1 MGVASSPE
9 AREPA
14 PRVSCLTPA
23 VGSAGLSRPAGGTGR
38 GFTRRSRPSARAALR
53 LSAAI
58 RRPHP
63 LPPVPVW
70 GRRDV
75 VLARPRG
82 CTRYGDDVETVYYCV
97 QYTGAV
103 IDVSRH
109 VIVSQ
114 WNERKSDMG

>member
-1 MGVASSPE
+1 MPGCGVD
-9 AREPA
+9 
-14 PRVSCLTPA
+14 
-23 VGSAGLSRPAGGTGR
+23 
-38 GFTRRSRPSARAALR
+38 
-53 LSAAI
+53 
-58 RRPHP
+58 
-63 LPPVPVW
+63 
-70 GRRDV
+70 DV

-114 WNERKSDMG
+114 WNERKSEFDPKGYRGEYLFWIHTQSPPPDFGLSD

>member
-1 MGVASSPE
+1 MHPTLRIRGDATNVMPDC
-9 AREPA
+9 PNA
-14 PRVSCLTPA
+14 PGPLLRNQ
-23 VGSAGLSRPAGGTGR
+23 
-38 GFTRRSRPSARAALR
+38 SARAVKVQADTTTTTCV
-53 LSAAI
+53 
-58 RRPHP
+58 RRTRAYAGGHTSQ
-63 LPPVPVW
+63 LGGVD
-70 GRRDV
+70 DV

>member
-1 MGVASSPE
+1 MG
-9 AREPA
+9 REPA

-58 RRPHP
+58 RRPHRSP
-63 LPPVPVW
+63 AARVPVR
-70 GRRDV
+70 GVDDV